1 MRNTSDS
8 DPPREPLKLETSSE
22 TKQGKCCLYIRCSG
36 NLNFLG
42 KILWEE
48 RTSLHCYNQFNNGK
62 SILRGFWITPVDQ
75 VRSNFLSQL

>member
-1 MRNTSDS
+1 MIDLPRQIEECGSNEMRNTQDS
-8 DPPREPLKLETSSE
+8 DPPREPLKLGTSSE

-48 RTSLHCYNQFNNGK
+48 R
-62 SILRGFWITPVDQ
+62 
-75 VRSNFLSQL
+75 